1 MDWTYKHTNTIGIT
15 ATTTGSIVSGIDG
28 WNAYGVE
35 LRWKSTNLTS
45 APVTAFVSSTTS
57 VMRPTTTT
65 ETTTQVSEEKSSG
78 FSTGSKAGTGVGV
91 GLGATLAILRIG
103 FWILH
108 GRKRRGND
116 GEKEPSELAE
126 TKNLTP
132 RYAIHE
138 LDSNPV
144 FEKDGVQGTRPQLKE
159 PVELEGPSA
168 RLVDLEASYDL
179 IVPV

>member
-1 MDWTYKHTNTIGIT
+1 MVETHM
-15 ATTTGSIVSGIDG
+15 VSR
-28 WNAYGVE
+28 
-35 LRWKSTNLTS
+35 LRWKSTDLTS

-57 VMRPTTTT
+57 AGMTPTTTT

-78 FSTGSKAGTGVGV
+78 LSTGSKAGTGVGV
-91 GLGATLAILRIG
+91 GLGATLAILGIG

-116 GEKEPSELAE
+116 GGKEQSELAE

>member
-1 MDWTYKHTNTIGIT
+1 MVI
-15 ATTTGSIVSGIDG
+15 
-28 WNAYGVE
+28 
-35 LRWKSTNLTS
+35 
-45 APVTAFVSSTTS
+45 
-57 VMRPTTTT
+57 
-65 ETTTQVSEEKSSG
+65 
-78 FSTGSKAGTGVGV
+78 
-91 GLGATLAILRIG
+91 LGIG

-116 GEKEPSELAE
+116 RGKEPPELAE

-132 RYAIHE
+132 RYKIHE

-159 PVELEGPSA
+159 PVELEGPST
-168 RLVDLEASYDL
+168 RLVDLDESYDR

>member
-1 MDWTYKHTNTIGIT
+1 MDE
-15 ATTTGSIVSGIDG
+15 
-28 WNAYGVE
+28 NAE
-35 LRWKSTNLTS
+35 
-45 APVTAFVSSTTS
+45 
-57 VMRPTTTT
+57 
-65 ETTTQVSEEKSSG
+65 
-78 FSTGSKAGTGVGV
+78 GTM
-91 GLGATLAILRIG
+91 
-103 FWILH
+103 
-108 GRKRRGND
+108 
-116 GEKEPSELAE
+116 GEKNNLSLQ
-126 TKNLTP
+126 KLRNLTP